1 MALTTEQLRILRDIH
16 ATRPVSEEETHWAVR
31 EGYAAQAEDGDI
43 ALTQEGRQLLDT
55 SPR

>member
-1 MALTTEQLRILRDIH
+1 MSLTTEQLRILRDIH
-16 ATRPVSEEETHWAVR
+16 ATRPVNEEETHWAVR